1 MYPLNSRVVPAT
13 GSSPESLNL
22 KLLRLTGLTLSVYLF
37 FSCFASDAQAQRA
50 GDSATIRAGE
60 VTGMRTV
67 DLRDGNAVGGAV
79 VGGAVGAAL
88 SGSSTTS
95 RRRNRNAA
103 IGAIL
108 GSAAASSRRT
118 EGRIY
123 TVTTNDGTMIQVATE
138 QTEIRIGDC
147 VFVEEAGGGT
157 NIRRAPATACEPATQ
172 AMLRDDEN
180 IRAELQ
186 GDAEICF
193 SARQEL
199 ADAADDAAFDL
210 AVRKVKLLCY
220 D

>member
-1 MYPLNSRVVPAT
+1 MHYLNSRNT
-13 GSSPESLNL
+13 GVTDSSQKPLAVD
-22 KLLRLTGLTLSVYLF
+22 LLRFTGLTLLVYLF
-37 FSCFASDAQAQRA
+37 FSYFASDAHAQRA
-50 GDSATIRAGE
+50 GQSATIRAGE

-79 VGGAVGAAL
+79 VGGAVGAAV
-88 SGSSTTS
+88 SGSSSS

-147 VFVEEAGGGT
+147 VFVEESGGGT

-172 AMLRDDEN
+172 AMLRDDED

-186 GDAEICF
+186 GDAAVCF

>member
-1 MYPLNSRVVPAT
+1 MYPLICRVALAT
-13 GSSPESLNL
+13 SSTPRSLSL
-22 KLLRLTGLTLSVYLF
+22 SLLRFIGLTLLIYLS
-37 FSCFASDAQAQRA
+37 FSYFASDARAQRA
-50 GDSATIRAGE
+50 GQSATIRVGE
-60 VTGMRTV
+60 VSGMRTV

-88 SGSSTTS
+88 SGSSSSS
-95 RRRNRNAA
+95 RSRNRNAA

-108 GSAAASSRRT
+108 GTAAARSQRT

-147 VFVEEAGGGT
+147 VFVEESGGGT

-172 AMLRDDEN
+172 AMLKDDEI
-180 IRAELQ
+180 IRTELQ
-186 GDAEICF
+186 GDATICF
-193 SARQEL
+193 AARQEL

>member
-1 MYPLNSRVVPAT
+1 MH
-13 GSSPESLNL
+13 SLKVL
-22 KLLRLTGLTLSVYLF
+22 RPVGLALLIYLSISY
-37 FSCFASDAQAQRA
+37 FAPDAYAQRA
-50 GDSATIRAGE
+50 GDSATVRAGE
-60 VTGMRTV
+60 VTGMRSV
-67 DLRDGNAVGGAV
+67 DLNDGNAVGGAV

-123 TVTTNDGTMIQVATE
+123 TVTTGDGTMIQVATE
-138 QTEIRIGDC
+138 QTEIRVGDC
-147 VFVEEAGGGT
+147 VFVEQSGGGT

-180 IRAELQ
+180 IRAEIQ
-186 GDAEICF
+186 GDADICF
-193 SARQEL
+193 AARQEL
-199 ADAADDAAFDL
+199 ADAEDNAAFDL

>member
-1 MYPLNSRVVPAT
+1 MYPLNSRVGLASK
-13 GSSPESLNL
+13 SSQEPLLLNVF
-22 KLLRLTGLTLSVYLF
+22 RFTGLTLLVYLC
-37 FSCFASDAQAQRA
+37 FSFFASDAQAQRA
-50 GDSATIRAGE
+50 GDSATIRVGE

-88 SGSSTTS
+88 SGSSSS
-95 RRRNRNAA
+95 RSRNRNAA

-108 GSAAASSRRT
+108 GSAAARSKRT

-123 TVTTNDGTMIQVATE
+123 TVTTNDGTMVQVATE
-138 QTEIRIGDC
+138 QTEIQIGDC
-147 VFVEEAGGGT
+147 VFVEESGGGT

-172 AMLRDDEN
+172 AMLRNDEN
-180 IRAELQ
+180 IVAEIQ
-186 GDAEICF
+186 GDAAVCF
-193 SARQEL
+193 AARQEL